1 MRPAALA
8 AWVLLALPAAGCGPV
23 QKTAPTPKFGLEGSL
38 SVMMSLRYDVAH
50 IDITTNDLAIR
61 FARKQGEG
69 EDTVLKVTAAIAD
82 LELAANGTIDLA
94 EAGPSG
100 TQRGVV
106 SRDVLDDPRRLF
118 PRLLRGRVILNKVPE
133 SAGPNVKGDLSVLF
147 ENGTEFASGRTVFG
161 TFEADVL

>member
-1 MRPAALA
+1 MRSAALA
-8 AWVLLALPAAGCGPV
+8 AWVLVALPAAGCGPV
-23 QKTAPTPKFGLEGSL
+23 QKTAPIPQYGLEGSL
-38 SVMMSLRYDVAH
+38 SVMMGLRYDVAH
-50 IDITTNDLAIR
+50 LDITTNDLAVR

-82 LELAANGTIDLA
+82 LELVAHGTIDLA

-100 TQRGVV
+100 AQRGGV

-118 PRLLRGRVILNKVPE
+118 PKLLRGRIIFDRVPE
-133 SAGPNVKGDLSVLF
+133 SLGPNVKGDLSVLF